1 MNRTTCLY
9 FRTHGTS
16 WAFMT
21 NCFSRGR
28 IETSFTNNR
37 TNRLI
42 QTTEKE
48 QQVRFITYSY
58 LRFLPVIICEVVV
71 VVVYCQGIELV
82 TATCYACMFY
92 LTNRLHFS
100 LRVYCNRS
108 QMTFNSTKCTTRE
121 EVEWLDLTSSMC
133 VSSNR
138 SRTITNENHIIVSKN
153 IPVSRWAN
161 NALRRSCHTVRPIIT
176 LLWRLRAVEAF
187 STSRTNLTLCCF
199 QCRSVRSI
207 PTRNWC

>member
-16 WAFMT
+16 WTFMT

-138 SRTITNENHIIVSKN
+138 SRTITNENHIIVSKHHTCVQVGKQCTEKTLSYCTSHYHTLVETESCRGSFYQPDKFD
-153 IPVSRWAN
+153 IVLLSVS
-161 NALRRSCHTVRPIIT
+161 
-176 LLWRLRAVEAF
+176 
-187 STSRTNLTLCCF
+187 
-199 QCRSVRSI
+199 
-207 PTRNWC
+207 